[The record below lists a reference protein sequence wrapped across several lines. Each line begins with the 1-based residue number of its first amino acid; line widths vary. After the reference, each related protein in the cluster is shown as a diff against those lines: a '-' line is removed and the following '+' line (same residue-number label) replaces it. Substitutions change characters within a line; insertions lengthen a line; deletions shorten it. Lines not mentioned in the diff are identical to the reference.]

1 MTVIWE
7 CPWSLQSSALFNG
20 PAQTILSP
28 NISEFKFH
36 PPYYRCRSPFV
47 GLFYNSGPDL
57 QITLG
62 PFSNSFSL
70 NSPLIS
76 CPKKQRRC
84 MKLDPKWKWAI
95 LCSPNLAKLNIRD
108 WAFKERLLI
117 WGDSNWVVLELL
129 QLTSLYLCID
139 FVFVFAV
146 IFASSAKLNK
156 FFQWHAHPLVQCL
169 SLNLNWN
176 LINSTKVYFW

>member
-1 MTVIWE
+1 MNLSEGEKRRCANDCYLGV
-7 CPWSLQSSALFNG
+7 SLIPESSALFNG

-62 PFSNSFSL
+62 PFSNIFSL

-76 CPKKQRRC
+76 CPKKTTTLHEIRPRMKMGYSLFAKFGKTKYPRLGILGKAFNLRR
-84 MKLDPKWKWAI
+84 
-95 LCSPNLAKLNIRD
+95 
-108 WAFKERLLI
+108 
-117 WGDSNWVVLELL
+117 
-129 QLTSLYLCID
+129 Q
-139 FVFVFAV
+139 
-146 IFASSAKLNK
+146 
-156 FFQWHAHPLVQCL
+156 
-169 SLNLNWN
+169 
-176 LINSTKVYFW
+176 

>member
-1 MTVIWE
+1 MNLSEGEKRRCANDCYLGV
-7 CPWSLQSSALFNG
+7 SLIPESSALFNG

-36 PPYYRCRSPFV
+36 PPYYRCRHQHHHHHHHHQHHRHHPPYYRCRSPFV
-47 GLFYNSGPDL
+47 ASLFYNSGPDL

-84 MKLDPKWKWAI
+84 MKLDPK
-95 LCSPNLAKLNIRD
+95 
-108 WAFKERLLI
+108 
-117 WGDSNWVVLELL
+117 
-129 QLTSLYLCID
+129 
-139 FVFVFAV
+139 
-146 IFASSAKLNK
+146 
-156 FFQWHAHPLVQCL
+156 
-169 SLNLNWN
+169 
-176 LINSTKVYFW
+176 

>member
-1 MTVIWE
+1 MSQVLPQNLRVSCSLKLSLCFREFLLGSVISEWIYLKVRKGDALMTVIWE
-7 CPWSLQSSALFNG
+7 CPWSLQSSALFNV

-62 PFSNSFSL
+62 PFSNIFSL

-95 LCSPNLAKLNIRD
+95 LCAPNLAKLNIRD
-108 WAFKERLLI
+108 WAF
-117 WGDSNWVVLELL
+117 
-129 QLTSLYLCID
+129 
-139 FVFVFAV
+139 
-146 IFASSAKLNK
+146 
-156 FFQWHAHPLVQCL
+156 
-169 SLNLNWN
+169 
-176 LINSTKVYFW
+176 